1 VLETCDDTLLTR
13 LCCGWLLWQI
23 KQVLQRSSGH
33 GQPAQVGKAKLL
45 YGTWVQEQM
54 LWPPEKLVRAN
65 AAYSCECE
73 RALEKRSLL
82 QRQFFKE
89 LIAESPQS
97 EKCNFA
103 MALFA
108 DTLLSASVAKHSK
121 VLKGVAEAHADR
133 SISHACGRRSRACA
147 RCSAPTDAHRFGRCT
162 RLHLLY
168 CSTRRLPV
176 RPKHID
182 LIGRRARRRPV
193 HRSTRPTAR
202 TSCCPTYVPPA

>member
-1 VLETCDDTLLTR
+1 MLETCDDRLLTR

-65 AAYSCECE
+65 AIAYSCECE

-147 RCSAPTDAHRFGRCT
+147 RYSAPTDAHTGSAAALACT
-162 RLHLLY
+162 F
-168 CSTRRLPV
+168 CTVSPV
-176 RPKHID
+176 GFQSGQSIS
-182 LIGRRARRRPV
+182 I
-193 HRSTRPTAR
+193 
-202 TSCCPTYVPPA
+202 